1 MFDTLLNS
9 KFYNKCKHAFKCI
22 RTRMAPIRRKK
33 HAMIRFLKKD
43 VADLLAN
50 GLDTH
55 AFGRIDGLIVEL
67 NHVSCYD
74 MIVGFCDY
82 IGKQLGSLQKQRECP
97 PETREAVSTLI
108 FAAARFPDLPELC
121 DLRLIFTERYGNF
134 VEPFVSLEFVRKLD
148 STEFTNEEKLQVM
161 QSIAE
166 EFSVS
171 FDAKELKLKLW
182 TMPESEHDI
191 LEKGSRKPAELA
203 MPLSNKQKCNDDGPY
218 ESKNKDMLEKGLG
231 KPAELAM
238 PLFDKQECDQDGP
251 HERQIKD
258 MLEKGSWKQA
268 EQAMPLSN
276 KQKCSKDSPYGKQDK
291 DMLENGSI
299 KPAELSVPL
308 SNKQKGNEDASCER
322 KYGAKPAC
330 RTEKVKIQL
339 NRKDIQATTDGIGLI
354 DENSRKQ
361 QSDKSD
367 KEHLQKSVSPV
378 DTNRRDTQ
386 KDVKKLNRRDGR
398 PSEKELMEAV
408 ELDLNGLPKN
418 GFGAVKFPETESNE
432 TVHVNA
438 RPKEVVKEHC
448 VEKENE
454 EVIHHHHPSRPGIA
468 PRLEN
473 QGRPVSPL
481 NGITRNKGPPY
492 AKMNGAN
499 MKNPTEKQANNGFLY
514 DKPQHFADLGNLVQ
528 KGQGVTERATTM
540 LPPYVKPKSNKQLVN
555 GDLEKR
561 TPSDYRKHIS
571 GETDHLDE
579 KDVNRPVS
587 VRRRSAKPPAPDVPN
602 NQKKATGQTPS
613 SHRSHS
619 SRQNDFKYDL
629 DPKGNGTADVVGGE
643 RTTSSSPKHTGV
655 RNGALNHNNDYD
667 RFMQRQQPEADDTA
681 IDFGNLL
688 PRNANGHRRHKNRC
702 NGNLDEEERMM
713 DKLLMH
719 YSKKGLDQTNKAD
732 NDPEAQIDSQKKL
745 SLHPP
750 GRAIS
755 LPPESIGPGEEVKV
769 PARSTSL
776 QPDAPRSVRV
786 HPKMPDFDE
795 LAARVNALRKV

>member
-1 MFDTLLNS
+1 
-9 KFYNKCKHAFKCI
+9 
-22 RTRMAPIRRKK
+22 MAPILRKK

-67 NHVSCYD
+67 NHASCYD

-97 PETREAVSTLI
+97 SETREAVSTLI

-121 DLRLIFTERYGNF
+121 DLRLIFTEKYGNF

-148 STEFTNEEKLQVM
+148 STEFSNEEKLQVM

-182 TMPESEHDI
+182 TMPEAEHDM

-218 ESKNKDMLEKGLG
+218 ERQNKDKLEKGLG

-238 PLFDKQECDQDGP
+238 PLFDKQECDQDAP
-251 HERQIKD
+251 HERKNKD

-276 KQKCSKDSPYGKQDK
+276 KQKYSKDSPYGRQG
-291 DMLENGSI
+291 DMLESEI
-299 KPAELSVPL
+299 KPAELSMPL
-308 SNKQKGNEDASCER
+308 SNKQKGNADASCER
-322 KYGAKPAC
+322 KYGAQPAC

-339 NRKDIQATTDGIGLI
+339 NRKDIQAAADAISQI

-361 QSDKSD
+361 QSDNSCEKQHS
-367 KEHLQKSVSPV
+367 QKSVSPV
-378 DTNRRDTQ
+378 DTNRRNTQ
-386 KDVKKLNRRDGR
+386 KDVRKLNRRDGR

-408 ELDLNGLPKN
+408 ELDLNGLPKK
-418 GFGAVKFPETESNE
+418 GFGAVKFPETESNR
-432 TVHVNA
+432 TVHLNA

-454 EVIHHHHPSRPGIA
+454 EVIRHHHPSRPGVA

-481 NGITRNKGPPY
+481 NGNTRNKAPPY

-499 MKNPTEKQANNGFLY
+499 MKKPTEKQANNGFLY
-514 DKPQHFADLGNLVQ
+514 DKPQHLADLGNPVQ
-528 KGQGVTERATTM
+528 KGQGVTERATTTR
-540 LPPYVKPKSNKQLVN
+540 PPYVKPKSNKQLVN

-561 TPSDYRKHIS
+561 TPSDYNKYIS
-571 GETDHLDE
+571 GETDNLDE
-579 KDVNRPVS
+579 KNVHRPVS
-587 VRRRSAKPPAPDVPN
+587 VRRRSAKPPVPGDVYGEVPN
-602 NQKKATGQTPS
+602 NQKATGQTPS
-613 SHRSHS
+613 SHKSHS
-619 SRQNDFKYDL
+619 SRQNGAKFDH
-629 DPKGNGTADVVGGE
+629 DPKGNGTADVIGDG
-643 RTTSSSPKHTGV
+643 RTTSRSPKHTGG
-655 RNGALNHNNDYD
+655 RNEALNHNNDYD
-667 RFMQRQQPEADDTA
+667 RFMRRLQPEADDTA

-688 PRNANGHRRHKNRC
+688 PQNANGHGRSKNRC

-719 YSKKGLDQTNKAD
+719 YSKKGLDPTNKAD
-732 NDPEAQIDSQKKL
+732 NDQEAQIDSQQNL
-745 SLHPP
+745 SLHPS

-755 LPPESIGPGEEVKV
+755 LPPESIGPAEEVKV

-776 QPDAPRSVRV
+776 QPDVPRSVHV

-795 LAARVNALRKV
+795 LAARVNALRKA